1 MKCSPELRNR
11 LKRAQGQMAGVLSMM
26 DDERSC
32 NDVVTQLSAIRSSI
46 DKTIA
51 LMTTENLMNNIE
63 ERYGI
68 EIDEVDEAVG
78 LLLRSK

>member
-1 MKCSPELRNR
+1 MKCSPELQNR
-11 LKRAQGQMAGVLSMM
+11 LKRVQGQMAGVLSMM
-26 DDERSC
+26 EDERSC

-51 LMTTENLMNNIE
+51 LMTTENLINNIE

>member
-1 MKCSPELRNR
+1 MKCSPELQNR

-26 DDERSC
+26 EDERSC

-63 ERYGI
+63 ERYCI
-68 EIDEVDEAVG
+68 EIDEVDEAVD

>member
-1 MKCSPELRNR
+1 MKCSPEIQNR
-11 LKRAQGQMAGVLSMM
+11 LKRAQGQMSGVLKMM
-26 DDERSC
+26 EDERSC

-63 ERYGI
+63 DRYGI
-68 EIDEVDEAVG
+68 EIDDVDEAVR

>member
-1 MKCSPELRNR
+1 MKCSPELQNR

-26 DDERSC
+26 EDERSC

-46 DKTIA
+46 DKTIT
-51 LMTTENLMNNIE
+51 LMTTENLINNIE